1 MPYPPFFDL
10 VPRLRLR
17 DPLAEFLGAFDG
29 GLVEYGYLDA
39 VKLAGHS
46 CPTVASAY
54 WLTRQALMALYGDAV
69 PERGAVKVSFRE
81 GRSEGVTGV
90 IANVVSMLTGSTT
103 DSGFKGLAGRFDRRN
118 LMAFDVSQPFDLR
131 FTRVD
136 TGRTVDAEAHLR
148 QVPADPRMAP
158 LMQRCLSG
166 VASLEE
172 AQDFRALWQ
181 ARVRSVL
188 LDHGDDPAVFVIRP
202 AE

>member
-1 MPYPPFFDL
+1 MPYPQFFDL

-54 WLTRQALMALYGDAV
+54 WLTRQALAALYGDAV
-69 PERGAVKVSFRE
+69 PERGAGKASCRG

-90 IANVVSMLTGSTT
+90 IANGGSMRPGGTT
-103 DSGFKGLAGRFDRRN
+103 DSGFKGVAGRFDRRN
-118 LMAFDVSQPFDLR
+118 LMAFDAAQPLDLR

-136 TGRTVDAEAHLR
+136 TGLSVDAAAHLR
-148 QVPADPRMAP
+148 HVPADPRMAP

-166 VASLEE
+166 VASPDE
-172 AQDFRALWQ
+172 AQDFRTLWQ

-202 AE
+202 AD

>member
-1 MPYPPFFDL
+1 MHYPEFFDA
-10 VPRLRLR
+10 VPRIRLR
-17 DPLAEFLGAFDG
+17 DPLAEFLGAFEG
-29 GLVEYGYLDA
+29 GVIEYAYLDA
-39 VKLAGHS
+39 VRLAGHS

-54 WLTRQALMALYGDAV
+54 WLTRQALQALYQGTL
-69 PERGAVKVSFRE
+69 PERGGVRVAFRE
-81 GRSEGVTGV
+81 HVTAGVTGV
-90 IANVVSMLTGSTT
+90 IANVVSLLTGGTT

-118 LMAFDVSQPFDLR
+118 LMAFDVSQPLDLR

-148 QVPADPRMAP
+148 HVPADHRMAP
-158 LMQRCLSG
+158 LMQRCLTG
-166 VASLEE
+166 VASPEE
-172 AQDFRALWQ
+172 AKDFRALWQ